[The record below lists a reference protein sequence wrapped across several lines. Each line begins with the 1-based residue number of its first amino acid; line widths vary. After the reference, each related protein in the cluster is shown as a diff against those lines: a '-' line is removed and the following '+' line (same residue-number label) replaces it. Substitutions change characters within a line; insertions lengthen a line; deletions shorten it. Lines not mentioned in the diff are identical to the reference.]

1 MNKGQ
6 VLIRIRKGHALTDFL
21 SVVARVLLLAAQ
33 GTRSASTRRR
43 DSCVPPH

>member
-21 SVVARVLLLAAQ
+21 SVVARLLLAAE